1 MFALSNFFSI
11 LLNSSG
17 FVNKLIASNFSSKA
31 NFATVI
37 DFDTG
42 AVLYEKNA
50 NSKIYP
56 ASMGKLMTLY
66 PIWRNS
72 NSTYT
77 LETEV
82 EVSKK
87 HGTRWFK
94 NVSRKWS

>member
-1 MFALSNFFSI
+1 MFALSKFLFNLCCLI
-11 LLNSSG
+11 LLV

-56 ASMGKLMTLY
+56 ASMSKLMTLY
-66 PIWRNS
+66 I
-72 NSTYT
+72 Y
-77 LETEV
+77 L
-82 EVSKK
+82 KK
-87 HGTRWFK
+87 FK
-94 NVSRKWS
+94 TVPTH